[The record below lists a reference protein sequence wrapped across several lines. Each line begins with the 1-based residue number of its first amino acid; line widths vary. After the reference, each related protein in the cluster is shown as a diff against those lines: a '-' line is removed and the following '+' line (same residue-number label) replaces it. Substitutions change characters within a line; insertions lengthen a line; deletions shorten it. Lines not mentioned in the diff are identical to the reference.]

1 MKSTRVS
8 MQCNVIAMNLP
19 FNSYEFAR
27 KLTFK

>member
-1 MKSTRVS
+1 
-8 MQCNVIAMNLP
+8 MNLP